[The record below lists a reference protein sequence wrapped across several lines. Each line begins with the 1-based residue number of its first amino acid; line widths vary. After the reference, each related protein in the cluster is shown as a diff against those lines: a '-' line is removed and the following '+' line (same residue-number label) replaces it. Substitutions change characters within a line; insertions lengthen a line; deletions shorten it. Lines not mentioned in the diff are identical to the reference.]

1 MASAPDTAVNDS
13 GRREVMVSISV
24 RTLLLGAAGV
34 ALAWALTSI
43 GSALLI
49 IFVSGFSVAV
59 LSPVATAMER
69 RLQWSRSLC
78 ATVLVL
84 GIFVVLG
91 AVLLVFVQTIS
102 DAVSGFSDA
111 LPQILDDVRH
121 SELGDFVNSGS
132 GAADTLRDHASDITK
147 GVGTV
152 SGGVADVG
160 VSAFGAV
167 TVVFSV
173 IFLTLFGL
181 IDEPRVRDWIG
192 GLMYRE
198 KRERFLDVS
207 DRIIHTTSRYML
219 GNLVISLVCGTV
231 YGVTALILD
240 LPYPLALAL
249 IAGILD
255 LIPTIGATIAGI
267 IIGILALSVSV
278 EALIVFAIV
287 MVVYQQIENYI
298 LQPTIIGRAANVSGF
313 TVLASVLAF
322 GALFGLIGAV
332 IAVPIAAGLQIL
344 VEELTA
350 GRRARIAAA
359 DAAETAAGSSVEP
372 TSQAAD

>member
-1 MASAPDTAVNDS
+1 MASDRDRQADTPVNDS
-13 GRREVMVSISV
+13 GRRDVVVSIST
-24 RTLLLGAAGV
+24 RTLLLAAAGV
-34 ALAWALTSI
+34 ALAWALASI

-69 RLQWSRSLC
+69 RLNWSRSLC

-102 DAVSGFSDA
+102 DAVRGFSDA
-111 LPQILDDVRH
+111 LPQILEDVRR
-121 SELGDFVNSGS
+121 SDLGDFVNSGS
-132 GAADTLRDHASDITK
+132 GAADTLRDHATDITK

-167 TVVFSV
+167 TLVFSV

-192 GLMYRE
+192 GLLYRE
-198 KRERFLDVS
+198 KRERFLDVT

-267 IIGILALSVSV
+267 IIGLLALSVSL
-278 EALIVFAIV
+278 EALIVFLIV
-287 MVVYQQIENYI
+287 MVVYQQIENYV

-359 DAAETAAGSSVEP
+359 DAAETAAG
-372 TSQAAD
+372 

>member
-1 MASAPDTAVNDS
+1 
-13 GRREVMVSISV
+13 
-24 RTLLLGAAGV
+24 
-34 ALAWALTSI
+34 
-43 GSALLI
+43 
-49 IFVSGFSVAV
+49 
-59 LSPVATAMER
+59 
-69 RLQWSRSLC
+69 
-78 ATVLVL
+78 
-84 GIFVVLG
+84 
-91 AVLLVFVQTIS
+91 
-102 DAVSGFSDA
+102 
-111 LPQILDDVRH
+111 
-121 SELGDFVNSGS
+121 
-132 GAADTLRDHASDITK
+132 
-147 GVGTV
+147 
-152 SGGVADVG
+152 
-160 VSAFGAV
+160 
-167 TVVFSV
+167 
-173 IFLTLFGL
+173 
-181 IDEPRVRDWIG
+181 
-192 GLMYRE
+192 
-198 KRERFLDVS
+198 
-207 DRIIHTTSRYML
+207 
-219 GNLVISLVCGTV
+219 VISLVCGTV

-267 IIGILALSVSV
+267 IIGLLALSVSL

-359 DAAETAAGSSVEP
+359 DAAEQRPVLSAEP
-372 TSQAAD
+372 ATD